1 MMSLTGKSYNAY
13 HAAGLP
19 RLVGLVFSMLL
30 LVGAATA
37 QTATLKGVIYDKESG
52 ETLPGATVV
61 LVGTYKGTSTDIDG
75 KYEIKDIK
83 SGDYS
88 VKISF
93 IGYSDQLYNGI
104 TIKKGETRTL
114 DSKISF
120 RSNTLQEVIVVGE
133 QVIDLESG
141 KSEIRISQDD
151 IKEMSVRNVQD
162 VVKMQAGVSE
172 NPDGLQIR
180 GGRVYET
187 QYVVDGISAKD
198 PLAGTGFGVNVSS
211 SSIQDLKV
219 ITGGAGAEYGDGSS
233 GVISTQIREGG
244 NKLQVSG
251 SWLTDNYFTNRKG
264 GTAWNTDIWEAT
276 IATPIPGTKNRL
288 TLFTSAS
295 VNLTDTYFDEEA
307 SQLHSSLFTG
317 NDSSWAPRQDNKW
330 SHTLKLA
337 YTIRPGFK
345 LFFTNQHS
353 LNINQNTRSLQIVG
367 FDAVV
372 RPGYQYDFS
381 NDLNNATT
389 YTHQSNLSVV
399 GMTFSFPNNR
409 WSVQS
414 NVGRLF
420 TNLRADANGRP
431 FREETIDQIYD
442 PESIITD
449 PISLF
454 NPEDS
459 IVYVNAPSGLI
470 NNDGIST
477 IWHDHYVQE
486 YTIKNIIKFYPE
498 SKIHKWTFGQEHKET
513 QYQWADVS
521 SPWVGAPI
529 QINDTLTTPSIS
541 VGSSNDIWQAN
552 ATNGGLFV
560 EDNIIYKGINATLGV
575 RLNYWAFGS
584 FVDDAIKNPDALIL
598 DEVRKQYTERTFGL
612 LGKRYQARILPR
624 LNVSFPVT
632 ENNVLYFNYGHSMNL
647 PHPRFIYAGLDPVY
661 QDRGF
666 LSRIGNPNLKPET
679 TVSYELGI
687 KSQVTKKLG
696 VTFTAF
702 NNDKYDYIVTRTIVL
717 EDQTG
722 RLVNRTTSINQDYA
736 RIIGLELGVNYR
748 VGKFIKTFANL
759 TYQSATGKS
768 NSAAESLLQIV
779 QTGFVNTTQEQYLA
793 WDRPW
798 DFKAGIIITPDSTIS
813 IGKIPL
819 QGFRV
824 FITGTYKSG
833 LRYTPYEYNGTNDI
847 GRPIYIRDDSN
858 PNANIGEAWS
868 WVDLRLS
875 RDFISKNGRGVS
887 LSIEVKNIFNRR
899 NAQIIN
905 PVTGR
910 AYEVGDNVPDSWRD
924 LAYPDPLDRS
934 TPPTDPAR
942 FTSPRQIIYGLSF
955 KF

>member
-1 MMSLTGKSYNAY
+1 MTNSTGKQRIRQFQMSLFKVLSALAIVLCTINFA
-13 HAAGLP
+13 
-19 RLVGLVFSMLL
+19 V
-30 LVGAATA
+30 A
-37 QTATLKGVIYDKESG
+37 QNATLKGVISDKETG
-52 ETLPGATVV
+52 ETLPGATVA
-61 LVGTYKGTSTDIDG
+61 LVGTYKGTSTDMDG

-83 SGDYS
+83 PGDYS
-88 VKISF
+88 VKVTF
-93 IGYSDQLYNGI
+93 IGYSDQIYNGI
-104 TIKKGETRTL
+104 TLKKGEVKTL

-120 RSNTLQEVIVVGE
+120 RSNTLNEVIIIGE

-172 NPDGLQIR
+172 NPDGIQIR

-211 SSIQDLKV
+211 SSIQDVKV
-219 ITGGAGAEYGDGSS
+219 ITGGAGAQYGDGSS
-233 GVISTQIREGG
+233 GVISTEIREGG
-244 NKLQVSG
+244 DKLEVSG
-251 SWLTDNYFTNRKG
+251 SWLTDNYMTNRKT

-276 IATPIPGTKNRL
+276 IATPIPGTKKKL

-295 VNLTDTYFDEEA
+295 VNLSDTYFDEEA
-307 SQLHSSLFTG
+307 NQLHSSLFTK
-317 NDSSWAPRQDNKW
+317 NDSLWAPRQDNSW

-337 YTIRPGFK
+337 YTVRPGFK

-367 FDAVV
+367 FDAIVQ
-372 RPGYQYDFS
+372 PGYQYEFS
-381 NDLNNATT
+381 NNLDNATT
-389 YTHQSNLSVV
+389 YTHQSNLSVL
-399 GMTFSFPNNR
+399 GMTYSFPNNK

-431 FREETIDQIYD
+431 FRSETIDQIYD

-449 PISLF
+449 PVTLF
-454 NPEDS
+454 NPQDS
-459 IVYVNAPSGLI
+459 IIYVNAPSGLV
-470 NNDGIST
+470 NNNGISRV
-477 IWHDHYVQE
+477 WHDHYVQE
-486 YTIKNIIKFYPE
+486 YTVKNVISFYPD

-541 VGSSNDIWQAN
+541 VGSSNDIWNAN
-552 ATNGGLFV
+552 ATNGGFFA
-560 EDNIIYKGINATLGV
+560 EDNIVYKGINATLGV
-575 RLNYWAFGS
+575 RINYWAFGS
-584 FVDDAIKNPDALIL
+584 FVDDAIENPDALIL
-598 DEVRKQYTERTFGL
+598 DEVRRQYTDRTFGV
-612 LGKRYQARILPR
+612 LGKRFQARILPR

-647 PHPRFIYAGLDPVY
+647 PHPRFVYAGLDPVY
-661 QDRGF
+661 QDRGY

-679 TVSYELGI
+679 TVAYELGI

-717 EDQTG
+717 RDQTG
-722 RLVNRTTSINQDYA
+722 RLVDRTTSINQDYA

-748 VGKFIKTFANL
+748 IGKFVRTFANI

-779 QTGFVNTTQEQYLA
+779 QTGFVNTTKEQYLA

-798 DFKAGIIITPDSTIS
+798 DFKAGVIFTPDSNIS

-819 QGFRV
+819 QGFRLFV
-824 FITGTYKSG
+824 TGTYKSG
-833 LRYTPYEYNGTNDI
+833 LRYTPHTFNGTNDI
-847 GRPIYIRDDSN
+847 GRPIYIRDDAN
-858 PNANIGEAWS
+858 PNAEVGAYWS
-868 WVDLRLS
+868 WIDFRLS
-875 RDFISKNGRGVS
+875 RDFVSKKGRGVS

-899 NAQIIN
+899 NAQIVN

-910 AYEVGDNVPDSWRD
+910 AYEIGDDVPDGWRN

-942 FTSPRQIIYGLSF
+942 FSAPRQIIYGLSF